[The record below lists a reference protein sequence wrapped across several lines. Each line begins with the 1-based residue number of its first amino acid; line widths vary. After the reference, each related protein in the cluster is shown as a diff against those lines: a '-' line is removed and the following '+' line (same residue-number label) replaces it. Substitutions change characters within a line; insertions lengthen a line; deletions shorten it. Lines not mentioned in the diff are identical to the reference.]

1 MNDWLQ
7 SRAKQMRREPVHY
20 ERRLWGLL
28 RDRRLAGLK
37 FRRQMVIGRYI
48 VDFVCLRHRLIVEA
62 DGNRMVD
69 DGVGATDAWAALTRG
84 RLRHLERLGL
94 ATPIGRRCAPS

>member
-1 MNDWLQ
+1 MDDWLQ

-37 FRRQMVIGRYI
+37 FRR
-48 VDFVCLRHRLIVEA
+48 
-62 DGNRMVD
+62 
-69 DGVGATDAWAALTRG
+69 
-84 RLRHLERLGL
+84 
-94 ATPIGRRCAPS
+94 